1 MRITTITNRNKT
13 INNNGERAVNEQRN
27 KQTSELQFDSVE
39 FIKVNRSS
47 ALKLNEEEEEAE
59 AKEEVKLNVNTKTIE
74 TMIETWNAIGSNE
87 EMKNRENAQ

>member
-1 MRITTITNRNKT
+1 MRITTTTNRNKT
-13 INNNGERAVNEQRN
+13 INNSGERAVNEQRN

-47 ALKLNEEEEEAE
+47 ALKSNEEEAE
-59 AKEEVKLNVNTKTIE
+59 EKEEVKLNVNTKTIE
-74 TMIETWNAIGSNE
+74 TMFETWNAIGSNE